1 MPVIECAKCQETVLK
16 PSPVNTPEMCTTC
29 KTDLQKEIN
38 RIDRQND
45 RYTKRGKI
53 KNRLHNIPDEA
64 IPEHL
69 ALQIE
74 EVANP
79 EIKNRQYCIGKLDE
93 LKIIGDKEIN
103 KIENDYTERERGKI
117 TLKKRY
123 R

>member
-1 MPVIECAKCQETVLK
+1 MPVITCAKCEETVLK
-16 PSPVNTPEMCTTC
+16 TEDVNEPVMCSSC
-29 KTDLQKEIN
+29 RTDLQEEIN

-64 IPEHL
+64 IPEDL
-69 ALQIE
+69 ALHIE

-79 EIKNRQYCIGKLDE
+79 EITERQYCIGKLNE
-93 LKIIGDKEIN
+93 LKTIGDKEIHS
-103 KIENDYTERERGKI
+103 IENDITEKDRGKI
-117 TLKKRY
+117 VLKKRY

>member
-1 MPVIECAKCQETVLK
+1 MPVITCAKCEETVLK
-16 PSPVNTPEMCTTC
+16 ARSVDEPVMCASC
-29 KTDLQKEIN
+29 KTDLQEEIN

-64 IPEHL
+64 IPEDL
-69 ALQIE
+69 ALHIE

-79 EIKNRQYCIGKLDE
+79 EITERQYCLGKLNE
-93 LKIIGDKEIN
+93 LKTIGDKEIHDI
-103 KIENDYTERERGKI
+103 KNDITEKDRGKI
-117 TLKKRY
+117 VLKKRY

>member
-1 MPVIECAKCQETVLK
+1 MPVITCTKCNQTVLK
-16 PSPVNTPEMCTTC
+16 GKDVETPTLCGNCESN
-29 KTDLQKEIN
+29 LQEEIN

-64 IPEHL
+64 IPERL

-79 EIKNRQYCIGKLDE
+79 EITDRQYCLGKMHE
-93 LKIIGDKEIN
+93 LKTIGDKEIHN
-103 KIENDYTERERGKI
+103 VESSYTEKHRGKI
-117 TLKKRY
+117 VLKKRF

>member
-1 MPVIECAKCQETVLK
+1 MPVIKCAKCGETVLK
-16 PSPVNTPEMCTTC
+16 PSPVNEPVMCGDCVTN
-29 KTDLQKEIN
+29 LQEEIN

-64 IPEHL
+64 IPERL
-69 ALQIE
+69 ALHIE

-79 EIKNRQYCIGKLDE
+79 DITERQYCLGKIDE
-93 LKIIGDKEIN
+93 LKTIGDKEIHN
-103 KIENDYTERERGKI
+103 IENNTTEKDRGKI
-117 TLKKRY
+117 VLKKRY

>member
-1 MPVIECAKCQETVLK
+1 MPLITCVKCEEKVLK
-16 PSPVNTPEMCTTC
+16 PSGTETPAMCINCNTGLHEE
-29 KTDLQKEIN
+29 LN

-53 KNRLHNIPDEA
+53 KNRLHDIPDEA
-64 IPEHL
+64 IPERL

-79 EIKNRQYCIGKLDE
+79 EITDRQYCLGKMHE
-93 LKIIGDKEIN
+93 LKTIGDKEIHN
-103 KIENDYTERERGKI
+103 VESSYTEKHRGKI
-117 TLKKRY
+117 VLKKRF